1 MQDASVIEQFKIYGL
16 SKEKIDADGVLILM
30 DIFALPYKVV
40 VLRLVESGIID
51 EERGKKLLNI
61 NSEYVE
67 NEIDMTGKAKRWQKN
82 SNDLKLN
89 KG

>member
-1 MQDASVIEQFKIYGL
+1 
-16 SKEKIDADGVLILM
+16 M